1 VANTV
6 PAITA
11 RLRWEAAEYQI
22 LAPYASFAGKSRGRR
37 VFEEESDTRTAY
49 QRDVDRITHSKAYR
63 RLIHKTQVF
72 LSPKSEHYRTRLTHT
87 LEVSRIARTIA
98 RALMINEDLTE
109 AIAAGHDLGH
119 APFGHAGER
128 ALDAML
134 KQYDPGLAFRHA
146 ENSLRVVT
154 SFEKNG
160 AGLNLTLE
168 TEDGILNHTH
178 SGNPATLEGKVV
190 RLSDRVAYLNH
201 DCDDAIRAGI
211 LSPEDLPKTV
221 RQTLGERV
229 SDRINALVTDAI
241 SASRPQDGVIALS
254 DKYAEAYQLFFEF
267 MTDSVYKNPTAKKEE
282 AKIQDLISALFQY
295 YYGAAEKMPSEF
307 IDLAGRDGKLA
318 AVCGYIS
325 CMTDN
330 YAIDRFT
337 DLFVPKIWATGG

>member
-1 VANTV
+1 MADILPAAN
-6 PAITA
+6 A
-11 RLRWEAAEYQI
+11 RERWEQTEYKI
-22 LAPYASFAGKSRGRR
+22 LAPYAAKAGASQGRR
-37 VFEEESDTRTAY
+37 VFEEESGTRTAY

-98 RALMINEDLTE
+98 RALALNEDLTE

-134 KQYDPGLAFRHA
+134 KQYDPELSFRHS

-154 SFEKNG
+154 SIEKNG
-160 AGLNLTLE
+160 EGLNLTLE

-178 SGNPATLEGKVV
+178 SGSPATLEGKVV

-211 LSPEDLPKTV
+211 LAPSDLPELV
-221 RQTLGERV
+221 RKTLGERV

-241 SASRPQDGVIALS
+241 AQSRPQDGVIALS
-254 DKYAEAYQLFFEF
+254 DKFSEAYQLFFQF

-282 AKIQDLISALFQY
+282 AKVQDLISALFKY

-307 IDLAGRDGKLA
+307 IKIAERDGKLS

-337 DLFVPKIWATGG
+337 DLFVPKIWAKGG